1 MRGATFVAGNC
12 AQWTSAGLTFAGLL
26 RRTAHIIEYM
36 HGPTLTPAS
45 PLPPHASP
53 LTPHA
58 SPLTSHRT
66 RLFPKAI
73 CVELLESEWRSPR
86 SRGDLES
93 GLAAPRSRT
102 RPQPPPF
109 LHTKPKPTPTPKTT
123 HEPSPTPKNSSPLPG
138 LLLSR
143 PLLLT
148 RALTPN
154 PRFLTRPLQA
164 KQRARRALQARRSC
178 AAP

>member
-26 RRTAHIIEYM
+26 RRIAHIIHAWANTY
-36 HGPTLTPAS
+36 TSLTTPAS
-45 PLPPHASP
+45 RLTPHPSP
-53 LTPHA
+53 LTF
-58 SPLTSHRT
+58 HRT

-123 HEPSPTPKNSSPLPG
+123 HEPDPTPKNSSPLPG